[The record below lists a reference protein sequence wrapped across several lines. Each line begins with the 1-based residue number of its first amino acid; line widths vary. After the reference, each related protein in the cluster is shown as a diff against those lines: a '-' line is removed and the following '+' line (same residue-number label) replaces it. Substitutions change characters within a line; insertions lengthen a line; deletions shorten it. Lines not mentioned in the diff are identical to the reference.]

1 MKEENKETANPPK
14 EEKLSTEEIKK
25 KRGRAERKTR
35 AEIIEEWEPK
45 TKLGKDV
52 KSGKIKNID
61 EILDSG
67 KKILEPEIVDSLIEI
82 KSESLLIGHSRG
94 KFGGGKRR
102 IWRQTQ
108 RKTKEGN
115 IPVFSTMSAVGDENG
130 HIGIGVGKAKET
142 LPALNKSLRKAKL
155 NIIKINRS
163 CSAFDCNC
171 DQQHTVPFK
180 VSGKCGSVRVTLIP
194 APQGT
199 GLVITNELKKIL
211 RLAGIK
217 DIYSKSFGKK
227 RTTFN
232 LVKACFNAL
241 SKTNIKEK

>member
-1 MKEENKETANPPK
+1 MKKETDKDIKKKIINQPK
-14 EEKLSTEEIKK
+14 EEVQKK
-25 KRGRAERKTR
+25 KRRIERKTQ

-52 KSGKIKNID
+52 KSGKIKNLD

-155 NIIKINRS
+155 SIIKINRS

-171 DQQHTVPFK
+171 NEQHTVPFK